1 MDTATHK
8 LDSAQ
13 AVHALDIAT
22 ALVRQPDGSFLGSTS
37 PAYGN
42 MVGPFGGVTAAT
54 LLQSVITHPERLGE
68 PVALTVNFAGALAD
82 GEFSI
87 IAEPVRTNRSTQHWV
102 LRLLQ
107 AGETA
112 ATATVVTAT
121 RRDTW
126 SATDALFPQV
136 PAAAEL
142 ARTPPIERAA
152 WTRQY
157 DMRFVRGGPNPDGG
171 WTPGADADT
180 ERDSISQLWIR
191 DEPPRCLNFVSL
203 AAICDAFYPRL
214 FARRPKWVPIGT
226 VSLTTYFHADSGML
240 SAVGSHA
247 LLGTARALSFSN
259 GYFDQ
264 TAEVWSQEGRLLA
277 SSHQVVYY
285 KE

>member
-1 MDTATHK
+1 MEP
-8 LDSAQ
+8 AQ
-13 AVHALDIAT
+13 AAHALDTAT
-22 ALVRQPDGSFLGSTS
+22 ALVRQPDGSFLGGTS
-37 PAYGN
+37 ADYGN

-54 LLQSVITHPERLGE
+54 LLQSVLVHPDRLGE
-68 PVALTVNFAGALAD
+68 PVALTVNYAGALAD
-82 GEFSI
+82 GEFTI
-87 IAEPVRTNRSTQHWV
+87 IAEPVRTNRSTQHWL

-126 SATDALFPQV
+126 SATDAVFPLV
-136 PAAAEL
+136 PAAADL

-171 WTPGADADT
+171 WTPGAGTEAGASA
-180 ERDSISQLWIR
+180 ERDSLSQLWIR
-191 DEPPRCLNFVSL
+191 DEPPRRLDFVSL
-203 AAICDAFYPRL
+203 AAISDAFYPRL
-214 FARRPKWVPIGT
+214 FVRRPKWVPIGT
-226 VSLTTYFHADSGML
+226 VSLTTYFHADSATL
-240 SAVGSHA
+240 AAVGGSS
-247 LLGTARALSFSN
+247 LLGTARALNFSN

-264 TAEVWSQEGRLLA
+264 TAEVWSADGRMLA